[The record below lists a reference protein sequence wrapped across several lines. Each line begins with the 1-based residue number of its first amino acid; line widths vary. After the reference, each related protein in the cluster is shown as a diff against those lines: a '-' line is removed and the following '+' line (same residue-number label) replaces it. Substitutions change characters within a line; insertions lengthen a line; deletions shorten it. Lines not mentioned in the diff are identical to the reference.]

1 MNKVYTSINIQLK
14 RDNLTSQEIK
24 MKRIASANNYRKLIR
39 QASPEGDPEGGKLM
53 IWETGSY
60 VPRRSSEEAGGFE
73 GLGDSMIVL
82 ESALD
87 EALRLNEK
95 LLELASYSYRPI
107 QEEVVSNLRQMKI
120 LMYRIVR
127 SK

>member
-1 MNKVYTSINIQLK
+1 
-14 RDNLTSQEIK
+14 

-73 GLGDSMIVL
+73 GLGDSIAVL

-87 EALRLNEK
+87 EALRLHEK
-95 LLELASYSYRPI
+95 LLRIKRSQGRGHHPMFLEI
-107 QEEVVSNLRQMKI
+107 VGNLRQMKI
-120 LMYRIVR
+120 LMNRI
-127 SK
+127 

>member
-1 MNKVYTSINIQLK
+1 
-14 RDNLTSQEIK
+14 

-60 VPRRSSEEAGGFE
+60 VPPPPLPSPLNEGFE
-73 GLGDSMIVL
+73 GLGDSIAVL

-87 EALRLNEK
+87 EALRLHER
-95 LLELASYSYRPI
+95 LLRIKRSQGRGHHPMFLEI
-107 QEEVVSNLRQMKI
+107 VGNLRQMKI
-120 LMYRIVR
+120 LMNRI
-127 SK
+127 